1 MSTNK
6 KSNKSIVLRT
16 VMVVLLSTQTW
27 ARAAAAATTSANKK
41 TSLTRTNSVQER
53 NRYGISSDEF
63 GTWQGLFEALTTTT
77 TVSDNRDNDNINSI
91 MKLPRAS
98 ETIRD
103 KKAAPIK
110 IYVYSDK
117 DVGTITKYLIPAKET
132 QAYKSGVCGMKMY
145 GSQVHVH
152 EFLMKSNEIRTE
164 NPSDAD
170 FFFLPGWPKCM
181 LDQAPNGAGVTDE
194 ELGKRMNEII
204 DRLPYIKKSGGR
216 DHVFVWP
223 SGRGPTLYK
232 NWRCKIPNSIFLTPE
247 GFYTDPYRDL
257 APYFDP
263 WKDVVIP
270 GFMDARKDTYL
281 ETNKKTSKR
290 TKLASFAGTVPD
302 GNQLKGDEKHVK
314 AHPRERL
321 LKLSKKF
328 PDDLLAISGRTPKYA
343 EILGDSKFCIVPRG
357 LSPWTLR
364 TYETFF
370 AGCVPVIISDSV
382 RLPFQ
387 EFLDWSKISIK
398 WPEAKIDESLL
409 IYLKS
414 IPDEEIEKIVKRG
427 EKVRCVFA
435 YQADATKCNAFSA
448 IMWALS
454 LKDRNVASTSEFALG
469 SGSRRME
476 L

>member
-1 MSTNK
+1 
-6 KSNKSIVLRT
+6 
-16 VMVVLLSTQTW
+16 
-27 ARAAAAATTSANKK
+27 
-41 TSLTRTNSVQER
+41 
-53 NRYGISSDEF
+53 
-63 GTWQGLFEALTTTT
+63 
-77 TVSDNRDNDNINSI
+77 
-91 MKLPRAS
+91 
-98 ETIRD
+98 
-103 KKAAPIK
+103 
-110 IYVYSDK
+110 
-117 DVGTITKYLIPAKET
+117 
-132 QAYKSGVCGMKMY
+132 MKMY
-145 GSQVHVH
+145 GSQVHIAD
-152 EFLMKSNEIRTE
+152 FLMKSKELRTE

-181 LDQAPNGAGVTDE
+181 LDAPPSGAGLTDD
-194 ELGKRMNEII
+194 ELAKRLNGII
-204 DRLPYIKKSGGR
+204 AKLPYIKKSGGR

-232 NWRCKIPNSIFLTPE
+232 DWRCKIPNSVFLTPE
-247 GFYTDPYRDL
+247 GFYTDPYRTL

-263 WKDVVIP
+263 WKDVVLP
-270 GFMDARKDTYL
+270 GFMDGRKDSYL
-281 ETNKKTSKR
+281 GINKRISER

-302 GNQLKGDEKHVK
+302 GQQLKGDDKHVK

-321 LKLSKKF
+321 LKLSKKY
-328 PDDLLAISGRTPKYA
+328 PEDLLAISGRTPKYA

-387 EFLDWSKISIK
+387 EFLDWSLISIK

-409 IYLKS
+409 TYLKS
-414 IPDEEIEKIVKRG
+414 IPDEEIEKIVRRG
-427 EKVRCVFA
+427 VQVRCLFA

-454 LKDRNVASTSEFALG
+454 LKDRNVASTSEWAL
-469 SGSRRME
+469 RDEM
-476 L
+476 

>member
-1 MSTNK
+1 MFVGLAK
-6 KSNKSIVLRT
+6 KKMRSRRRPLTSGRARRCPHPPLRLLLLASCLLAWSGFDDGTTVSAKKIASSASSSSSSSESN
-16 VMVVLLSTQTW
+16 QF
-27 ARAAAAATTSANKK
+27 
-41 TSLTRTNSVQER
+41 
-53 NRYGISSDEF
+53 GISNTPF
-63 GTWQGLFEALTTTT
+63 GTWQEVFTAAP
-77 TVSDNRDNDNINSI
+77 S
-91 MKLPRAS
+91 RAEES
-98 ETIRD
+98 IRD
-103 KKAAPIK
+103 GISPPIK
-110 IYVYSDK
+110 IYVYNDA
-117 DVGTITKYLIPAKET
+117 DVRKLLFPGKET

-145 GSQVHVH
+145 GSQVHIAD
-152 EFLMKSNEIRTE
+152 FLMKSKELRTE

-181 LDQAPNGAGVTDE
+181 LDAPPSGAGLTDD
-194 ELGKRMNEII
+194 ELAKRLNGII
-204 DRLPYIKKSGGR
+204 AKLPYIKKSGGR

-232 NWRCKIPNSIFLTPE
+232 DWRCKIPNSIFLTPE
-247 GFYTDPYRDL
+247 GFYTDPYRTL

-263 WKDVVIP
+263 WKDVVLP
-270 GFMDARKDTYL
+270 GFMDGRKDSYL
-281 ETNKKTSKR
+281 GTNKRISER

-302 GNQLKGDEKHVK
+302 GQQLKGDDKHVK

-321 LKLSKKF
+321 LKLSKKY
-328 PDDLLAISGRTPKYA
+328 PEDLLAISGRTPKYA

-387 EFLDWSKISIK
+387 EFLDWSLISVK
-398 WPEAKIDESLL
+398 WSEAKIDESLL
-409 IYLKS
+409 TYLKS
-414 IPDEEIEKIVKRG
+414 IPDEEIEKIVRRG
-427 EKVRCVFA
+427 VQVRCVFA

-454 LKDRNVASTSEFALG
+454 LKDRKVASTSEWAL
-469 SGSRRME
+469 RDEM
-476 L
+476 